1 MSWPA
6 ELIISGD
13 SAARIDDE
21 VMLTEW
27 ALSCAAELT
36 ISGKYAAAA
45 GKIEMARRR
54 LNHSRADGSFFTC
67 AEDAKCT

>member
-1 MSWPA
+1 MP
-6 ELIISGD
+6 
-13 SAARIDDE
+13 
-21 VMLTEW
+21 TEW

-45 GKIEMARRR
+45 GKIETARRR